1 MLQTGLETQTC
12 INDSVL
18 MLDISTMQIFTSKDI
33 LFDLGDNKFVFEWF
47 AGINC
52 IILWSQI

>member
-1 MLQTGLETQTC
+1 MDKTENPTKHEYITELFHDQHKIVGL
-12 INDSVL
+12 
-18 MLDISTMQIFTSKDI
+18 K
-33 LFDLGDNKFVFEWF
+33 LGDNTFVFEWF